1 MKKYLPKLEQCILII
16 MLLSGVAMCVF
27 WMPSAIS
34 YLEDSCDALAGNTE
48 LLYLGFLVVIIPLFA
63 IFFMAFAFV
72 PAFTRDSIFDK
83 KTAALIKKIAVI
95 ILCDCL
101 LFGVL
106 SGCIFVLGEK
116 VLSLLFIF
124 VAMIGITVSAML
136 FILADHVNQASELKE
151 EVEGTL

>member
-1 MKKYLPKLEQCILII
+1 M
-16 MLLSGVAMCVF
+16 
-27 WMPSAIS
+27 
-34 YLEDSCDALAGNTE
+34 
-48 LLYLGFLVVIIPLFA
+48 
-63 IFFMAFAFV
+63 
-72 PAFTRDSIFDK
+72 RDSIFDK